1 MQEQGVRQD
10 DPEYIKAHNLLAAV
24 QRQQT
29 FQKQR
34 QMQARQLQQQTQ
46 QQQQPQQL
54 QSLQQING
62 SGTDS
67 NVNVPNGVNGMDTS

>member
-24 QRQQT
+24 QRQQV

-34 QMQARQLQQQTQ
+34 QIQARQLQQQQ
-46 QQQQPQQL
+46 QQQNLQQL
-54 QSLQQING
+54 NG
-62 SGTDS
+62 SGSES
-67 NVNVPNGVNGMDTS
+67 NAPNGVNGKDTLRGIVLR